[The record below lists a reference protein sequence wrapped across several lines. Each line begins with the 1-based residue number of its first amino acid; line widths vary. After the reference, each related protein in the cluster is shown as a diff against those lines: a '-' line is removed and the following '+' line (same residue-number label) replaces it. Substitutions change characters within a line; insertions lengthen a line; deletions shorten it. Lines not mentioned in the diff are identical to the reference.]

1 MRYDLRVRRLA
12 LAVFLAID
20 VVATSSACGKER
32 VSPEATPRERV
43 VRGASGDARG
53 AGKDLSTP
61 ASGESFVIR
70 MTRTACYGVCP
81 EYDVEIDAD
90 GSVRFQG
97 ARYVR
102 VRGKQVAS
110 ISASDVTALVARFD
124 ASRFFEL
131 TWKDPCTDMT
141 TDHATVSLTLV
152 EKGRK
157 RTTVD
162 YLGNGCIPASLRAL
176 EAEVDR
182 VARTDAWTKC
192 EKRPSPM
199 GDMDWCER

>member
-1 MRYDLRVRRLA
+1 VRYDRRVRRLA
-12 LAVFLAID
+12 IAVFVAID
-20 VVATSSACGKER
+20 VLATLSACGKER
-32 VSPEATPRERV
+32 VSSEAAPRERV
-43 VRGASGDARG
+43 VRGASGSART

-70 MTRTACYGVCP
+70 MTRTACYGFCP

-97 ARYVR
+97 AHHVL
-102 VRGKQVAS
+102 VRGNQVAS
-110 ISASDVTALVARFD
+110 IPASDVAALVARFD

-131 TWKDPCTDMT
+131 TWKDPCGSMS

-176 EAEVDR
+176 EEEVDR
-182 VARTDAWTKC
+182 VARTETWTKC
-192 EKRPSPM
+192 AKRPSPM